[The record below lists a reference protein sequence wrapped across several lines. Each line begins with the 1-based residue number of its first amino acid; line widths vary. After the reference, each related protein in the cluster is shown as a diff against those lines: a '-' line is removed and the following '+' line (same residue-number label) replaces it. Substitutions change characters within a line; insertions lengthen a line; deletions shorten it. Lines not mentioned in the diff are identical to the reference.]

1 MPLTAEIRRIVR
13 VAGQRLDWRDP
24 EHHLGIPGDRG
35 AIARTLA
42 YLFGFGGLLLLLT
55 LALPGSPDR
64 DEAALIAISI
74 AAAAVAG
81 VLIAGFDR
89 LPWRV
94 LVVAPAMGTAL
105 IVLVISFAGP
115 EGSAPYAMYLSW
127 VVIAAG
133 GYLSRRQ
140 TAAHGAVAVAGYWL
154 ALEIAGPSAVP
165 MGLQLAMAAGTAAVA
180 AFVMAGLATHM
191 RGVVSQARGRR
202 PHRPAHRPRQPA
214 RAARRVRP
222 RARSRRAHRAA
233 AGVRG
238 PRPRPLQGVQRRAS
252 AIRPAIDALQR
263 VAAILE
269 DITRSVEVA
278 ARIGGEEFAVVAPDT
293 DGEGGFALAERLR
306 VAVER
311 EFASSSQPLTV
322 SAGVAVHRPGA
333 ERGGRPRRGGRSGS
347 LRRQGRRP
355 KPGRA
360 GTRRP
365 AIRAEGHGRGDGLG
379 SDFEFARAF
388 SE

>member
-1 MPLTAEIRRIVR
+1 M
-13 VAGQRLDWRDP
+13 
-24 EHHLGIPGDRG
+24 
-35 AIARTLA
+35 
-42 YLFGFGGLLLLLT
+42 LT

-165 MGLQLAMAAGTAAVA
+165 TGLQLAMAAGTAAVA

-191 RGVVSQARGRR
+191 RGVVSRLEDDARTDPLTGLDNRRALRDEFGRELARAERTGRPLAFVVLDLDHFKEYNDALRPSGRGRR
-202 PHRPAHRPRQPA
+202 SAAGRGDPGGHHALGRGRRADRWRGVRDRRPRHRRRRRLRPRRA
-214 RAARRVRP
+214 AARR
-222 RARSRRAHRAA
+222 
-233 AGVRG
+233 
-238 PRPRPLQGVQRRAS
+238 
-252 AIRPAIDALQR
+252 
-263 VAAILE
+263 
-269 DITRSVEVA
+269 
-278 ARIGGEEFAVVAPDT
+278 
-293 DGEGGFALAERLR
+293 
-306 VAVER
+306 
-311 EFASSSQPLTV
+311 
-322 SAGVAVHRPGA
+322 
-333 ERGGRPRRGGRSGS
+333 
-347 LRRQGRRP
+347 
-355 KPGRA
+355 
-360 GTRRP
+360 
-365 AIRAEGHGRGDGLG
+365 GRG
-379 SDFEFARAF
+379 
-388 SE
+388 